1 MRVIVDGSVRACRR
15 KNKAG
20 ETRGEWHC
28 QSAWLNKMELGVRE
42 TWTLKARVKKGQGFN
57 QHGPGL
63 WLKENGQ
70 RSSGNDFFV
79 KIFSV

>member
-1 MRVIVDGSVRACRR
+1 
-15 KNKAG
+15 
-20 ETRGEWHC
+20 
-28 QSAWLNKMELGVRE
+28 MELGFRE